1 MLYFRDYRE
10 NNDNV
15 SITIEAPLLW
25 WMEINHKLDRQLD
38 VDGLFNYIVSNRL
51 DCNRVGM
58 DDMLLGKGDDNIDRE
73 LFSTISKSLG
83 NLVKAVNRLLDY
95 EYTNNIKS
103 MVLGLIPL
111 GAYYVDTLSMS
122 SDEFV
127 SLYRENKDTRDINWT
142 LFFKLI
148 FSNGI
153 FSDRYS
159 EIVDSLDFVQV
170 KNEEDSKWTERQY
183 LFTVGSK
190 LINDIKYVCL
200 DDFTSYT
207 VNDKNALVEWDY
219 MRPIVEVRK
228 SIGNNSI
235 GNYDIAVNTLKDE

>member
-1 MLYFRDYRE
+1 MIYFRDYKE
-10 NNDNV
+10 NNNNV

-25 WMEINHKLDRQLD
+25 WMKINHKLDRQLD
-38 VDGLFNYIVSNRL
+38 VDNLFNYIASSRL
-51 DCNRVGM
+51 DSNRVGM

-95 EYTNNIKS
+95 EYTNDIKN

-127 SLYRENKDTRDINWT
+127 SLYKENRDTRDIDWT

-170 KNEEDSKWTERQY
+170 RNEEDSTWTERQY

-200 DDFTSYT
+200 DDFTPYT
-207 VNDKNALVEWDY
+207 VNDRNALVEWDY

-235 GNYDIAVNTLKDE
+235 GNYDIAVNNLRDE